1 MGRLI
6 LLVLIVVAIVLV
18 WKAFGPG
25 ARARSR
31 GSFGSRGSRGQQE
44 PHAIAPDD
52 DADFLWKLE
61 KAQWEEKRRRE
72 REALLREPQRK
83 PKADPGSND
92 PHAGGSGETGAGGEG
107 DEGSE
112 SGNQ

>member
-31 GSFGSRGSRGQQE
+31 GSFGSRGQQE